1 MSTIYSTSAKFI
13 LCGEHFV
20 VRGMA
25 SFVIPARC
33 FEAVLTLTETP
44 ERRGV
49 SAHCRF
55 DIEQPLSDDRKAECE
70 ETLSGLVR
78 HAMAWFGI
86 DEKSNGY
93 CFDLKSTIPPGQ
105 GAGSSS
111 AVCQAVVGCLLKHFF
126 GLRNVAPQYLM
137 TWSRMLETWLHG
149 EVSGADNAAI
159 AYGAPLSYIRSESL
173 KAHKPN
179 APAFFVVGSA
189 GARVSSPYEIV
200 SQFKR
205 SNPLLY
211 RNCGNEACMQAL
223 DMASAMEAGD
233 FAQVGDRM
241 TKNHSI
247 LRDIGLSTPKIEEA
261 ASLAMRE
268 NAFGAKLTGAGCG
281 GFVIALAPV
290 QSVEKIQRA
299 WLRAGLSNVRCLQF
313 LPAAG

>member
-1 MSTIYSTSAKFI
+1 
-13 LCGEHFV
+13 
-20 VRGMA
+20 MA

-33 FEAVLTLTETP
+33 FEAVLTLTEKP
-44 ERRGV
+44 ERCGIE
-49 SAHCRF
+49 AHCRF
-55 DIEQPLSDDRKAECE
+55 DIEQPLSDERKAEFE
-70 ETLSGLVR
+70 ETLSGLIR
-78 HAMAWFGI
+78 HAMAWFDI
-86 DEKSNGY
+86 DEKSNG
-93 CFDLKSTIPPGQ
+93 CEFDLKSTIPPGQ

-111 AVCQAVVGCLLKHFF
+111 AVCQAVIGCLLKHFF
-126 GLRNVAPQYLM
+126 GFRNVAPQYLM
-137 TWSRMLETWLHG
+137 TWSRMLETWLRG
-149 EVSGADNAAI
+149 EVSGVDNAAT
-159 AYGAPLSYIRSESL
+159 AYGAPLSYVRRSAVKTHNLS
-173 KAHKPN
+173 

-200 SQFKR
+200 SEFKR

-211 RNCGNEACMQAL
+211 RNCGNEACLQAL
-223 DMASAMEAGD
+223 DMALAAEAGD
-233 FAQVGDRM
+233 FAKVGELM